1 MVTIKDVAKLAGV
14 SHTTVSLAIRN
25 SSSITEETKQKV
37 LKAAKQLNY
46 HPNYLARSLVNG
58 KTNVIGIVA
67 NFYSSNFEMEI
78 LKGVEQSIRSDE
90 SSYMINLFTTLE
102 KNDQVLTD
110 ICLGKHADGV
120 ILLSISP
127 SPDVVKLYNENKCP
141 MIVIDEQAE
150 GAIEITMDNY
160 HGAYMA
166 TEYLINSGRK
176 NLAIVLGD
184 GNSEKETMGLSQKE
198 RKAGFLQAIKDHN
211 LRFNSKNQFFI
222 SDYYFEEGQVV
233 FKKMQRY
240 GSSIDG
246 IFCAAGDIVAS
257 GIMLEAKNEHVNIPG
272 DLSIIGYDDIFSSS
286 LVDPPLSSIRQ
297 PLFQIGKNAF
307 ARMVRILEGKE
318 EYKPNKF
325 VYEPQLIA
333 RSSV

>member
-1 MVTIKDVAKLAGV
+1 MVTIKDVARLAGV
-14 SHTTVSLAIRN
+14 SHTTVSLALRN
-25 SSSITEETKQKV
+25 SPSITEDTKKKV
-37 LKAAKQLNY
+37 LAAAKQLNY
-46 HPNYLARSLVNG
+46 HPNHLARSLVSG
-58 KTNVIGIVA
+58 KTYVIGVVA
-67 NFYSSNFEMEI
+67 NFFSSTFEMEI
-78 LKGVEQSIRSDE
+78 LKGIEQSIRSTE
-90 SSYMINLFTTLE
+90 TEYVINLFATLS

-127 SPDVVKLYNENKCP
+127 SPEVVKLYNENKCP

-166 TEYLINSGRK
+166 TEHLISSGRR

-184 GNSEKETMGLSQKE
+184 STREELGLSQKE
-198 RKAGFLQAIKDHN
+198 RKEGFLQALKDSG
-211 LRFNSKNQFFI
+211 LRFNSRNIFYI
-222 SDYYFEEGQVV
+222 EDYYFEEGQIV
-233 FKKMQRY
+233 FKRMQRY
-240 GSSIDG
+240 GSDIDG

-257 GIMLEAKNEHVNIPG
+257 GIMQEAKSMHVKIPE

-286 LVDPPLSSIRQ
+286 LVDPPLTSIRQ
-297 PLFQIGKNAF
+297 PLFLIGKNGY
-307 ARMVRILEGKE
+307 ARMVRLLEGTE

>member
-1 MVTIKDVAKLAGV
+1 MA
-14 SHTTVSLAIRN
+14 
-25 SSSITEETKQKV
+25 
-37 LKAAKQLNY
+37 AAKQLNY
-46 HPNYLARSLVNG
+46 HPNHLARSLVSG
-58 KTNVIGIVA
+58 KTYVIGVVA
-67 NFYSSNFEMEI
+67 NFFSSTFEMEI
-78 LKGVEQSIRSDE
+78 LKGIEQSIRSTE
-90 SSYMINLFTTLE
+90 TEYVINLFATLS

-127 SPDVVKLYNENKCP
+127 SPEVVKLYNENKCP

-166 TEYLINSGRK
+166 TEHLISSGRR

-184 GNSEKETMGLSQKE
+184 STREELGLSQKE
-198 RKAGFLQAIKDHN
+198 RKEGFLQALKDSG
-211 LRFNSKNQFFI
+211 LRFNSRNIFYI
-222 SDYYFEEGQVV
+222 EDYYFEEGQIV
-233 FKKMQRY
+233 FKRMQRY
-240 GSSIDG
+240 GSDIDG

-257 GIMLEAKNEHVNIPG
+257 GIMQEAKSMHVKIPE

-286 LVDPPLSSIRQ
+286 LVDPPLTSIRQ
-297 PLFQIGKNAF
+297 PLFLIGKNSY
-307 ARMVRILEGKE
+307 ARMVRLLEGTE

>member
-1 MVTIKDVAKLAGV
+1 MVTIKDVARLAGV
-14 SHTTVSLAIRN
+14 SHTTVSLALRN
-25 SSSITEETKQKV
+25 SPSITEETKKKV
-37 LKAAKQLNY
+37 LAAAKQLNY
-46 HPNYLARSLVNG
+46 HPNHLARSLVSG
-58 KTNVIGIVA
+58 KTYVIGVVA
-67 NFYSSNFEMEI
+67 NFFSSTFEMEI
-78 LKGVEQSIRSDE
+78 LKGIEQSIRSTE
-90 SSYMINLFTTLE
+90 TEYVINLFATLS

-127 SPDVVKLYNENKCP
+127 SPEVVKLYNENKCP

-166 TEYLINSGRK
+166 TEHLISSGRR

-184 GNSEKETMGLSQKE
+184 STREELGLSQKE
-198 RKAGFLQAIKDHN
+198 RKEGFLQALKDSG
-211 LRFNSKNQFFI
+211 LRFNSRNIFYI
-222 SDYYFEEGQVV
+222 EDYYFEEGQIV
-233 FKKMQRY
+233 FKRMQRY
-240 GSSIDG
+240 GSDIDG

-257 GIMLEAKNEHVNIPG
+257 GIMQEAKSMHVKIPE

-286 LVDPPLSSIRQ
+286 LVDPPLTSIRQ
-297 PLFQIGKNAF
+297 PLFLIGKNSY
-307 ARMVRILEGKE
+307 ARMVRLLEGTE

>member
-1 MVTIKDVAKLAGV
+1 MVTIKDVARLAGV
-14 SHTTVSLAIRN
+14 SHTTVSLALRN
-25 SSSITEETKQKV
+25 SPSITEDTKKKV
-37 LKAAKQLNY
+37 LAAAKQLNY
-46 HPNYLARSLVNG
+46 HPNHLARSLVSG
-58 KTNVIGIVA
+58 KTYVIGVVA
-67 NFYSSNFEMEI
+67 NFFSSTFEMEI
-78 LKGVEQSIRSDE
+78 LKGIEQSIRSTE
-90 SSYMINLFTTLE
+90 TEYVINLFATLS

-127 SPDVVKLYNENKCP
+127 SPEVVKLYNENKCP

-166 TEYLINSGRK
+166 TEHLISSGRR

-184 GNSEKETMGLSQKE
+184 STREELGLSQKE
-198 RKAGFLQAIKDHN
+198 RKEGFLQALKDSG
-211 LRFNSKNQFFI
+211 LRFNSRNIFYI
-222 SDYYFEEGQVV
+222 EDYYFEEGQIV
-233 FKKMQRY
+233 FKRMQRY
-240 GSSIDG
+240 GSDIDG

-257 GIMLEAKNEHVNIPG
+257 GIMQEAKTMHVRIPEE
-272 DLSIIGYDDIFSSS
+272 LSIIGYDDIFSSS
-286 LVDPPLSSIRQ
+286 LVDPPLTSIRQ
-297 PLFQIGKNAF
+297 PLFLIGKNSY
-307 ARMVRILEGKE
+307 ARMVRLLEGTE

>member
-1 MVTIKDVAKLAGV
+1 MVTIKDVARLAGV
-14 SHTTVSLAIRN
+14 SHTTVSLALRN
-25 SSSITEETKQKV
+25 SPSITEETKKKV
-37 LKAAKQLNY
+37 LAAAKQLNY
-46 HPNYLARSLVNG
+46 HPNHLARSLVSG
-58 KTNVIGIVA
+58 KTYVIGVVA
-67 NFYSSNFEMEI
+67 NFFSSTFEMEI
-78 LKGVEQSIRSDE
+78 LKGIEQSIRSTE
-90 SSYMINLFTTLE
+90 TEYVINLFATLS

-127 SPDVVKLYNENKCP
+127 SPEVVKLYNENNCP

-166 TEYLINSGRK
+166 TEHLINSGRR

-184 GNSEKETMGLSQKE
+184 STREELGLSQKE
-198 RKAGFLQAIKDHN
+198 RKEGFLQAMKDSG
-211 LRFNSKNQFFI
+211 LRFNSRNIFYI
-222 SDYYFEEGQVV
+222 EDYYFEEGQIV
-233 FKKMQRY
+233 FKRMQRY
-240 GSSIDG
+240 GSDIDG

-257 GIMLEAKNEHVNIPG
+257 GIMQEAKTMHVKIPD

-286 LVDPPLSSIRQ
+286 LVDPPLTSVRQ
-297 PLFQIGKNAF
+297 PLFQIGKNGY
-307 ARMVRILEGKE
+307 ARMVRLLEGTE

-325 VYEPQLIA
+325 VYEPQLIV

>member
-1 MVTIKDVAKLAGV
+1 
-14 SHTTVSLAIRN
+14 
-25 SSSITEETKQKV
+25 
-37 LKAAKQLNY
+37 
-46 HPNYLARSLVNG
+46 
-58 KTNVIGIVA
+58 
-67 NFYSSNFEMEI
+67 
-78 LKGVEQSIRSDE
+78 
-90 SSYMINLFTTLE
+90 MINLFATLS

-127 SPDVVKLYNENKCP
+127 SPEVVKLYNENKCP

-166 TEYLINSGRK
+166 TEHLINSGRR

-184 GNSEKETMGLSQKE
+184 STREELGLSQKE
-198 RKAGFLQAIKDHN
+198 RKEGFLQALKDSG
-211 LRFNSKNQFFI
+211 LRFNSRNIFYI
-222 SDYYFEEGQVV
+222 EDYYFEEGQIV
-233 FKKMQRY
+233 FKRMQRY
-240 GSSIDG
+240 GSDIDG

-257 GIMLEAKNEHVNIPG
+257 GIMQEAKTMHVRIPEE
-272 DLSIIGYDDIFSSS
+272 LSIIGYDDIFSSS
-286 LVDPPLSSIRQ
+286 LVDPPLTSIRQ
-297 PLFQIGKNAF
+297 PLFLIGKNSY
-307 ARMVRILEGKE
+307 ARMVRLLEGTE